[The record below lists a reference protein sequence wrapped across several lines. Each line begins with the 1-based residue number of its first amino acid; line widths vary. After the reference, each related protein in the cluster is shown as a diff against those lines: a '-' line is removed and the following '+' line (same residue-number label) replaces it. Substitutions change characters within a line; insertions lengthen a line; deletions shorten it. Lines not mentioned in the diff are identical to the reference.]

1 MHQYVIFT
9 AKKLNYFYTKI
20 VTAQP
25 TDQTTIS
32 KMLFSIILVILPL
45 VTNGF
50 MFTSKKNDFSKKQKE
65 YTRKLLET
73 DEIRI
78 TDRIVY
84 NKDVT
89 YSFFLKLCPSI
100 TEGLIDYHSEYHLLK
115 NISKENFERNITEDV
130 AEIFME
136 SIYTSKNYP
145 SYHDYV
151 TLNIDMNDIITYHEL
166 HCNAEEYAVNNTYM
180 MDMKKQMV
188 YKEKTKKIKEIDIN
202 FTPTYEMVHQDYNEV
217 LCPFVQKYME
227 AKIHNTS
234 DTYQLEYDIYDK
246 FIDDIYTPSH
256 YGNIYNPIVSVSKIT
271 YNDAKTYWENHC
283 MKNNANKYTTTL
295 FYSIVTFTSI
305 VGVFCLYVIIYMTMN
320 LAYFYKQKHRYS
332 GTKNE

>member
-1 MHQYVIFT
+1 
-9 AKKLNYFYTKI
+9 
-20 VTAQP
+20 
-25 TDQTTIS
+25 
-32 KMLFSIILVILPL
+32 MLFSIILFIILPPL
-45 VTNGF
+45 VVNGF
-50 MFTSKKNDFSKKQKE
+50 MFTSIKKDIPKKQKE
-65 YTRKLLET
+65 YTRKLLQAT
-73 DEIRI
+73 EIRI

-100 TEGLIDYHSEYHLLK
+100 TEVLIDYYSEYHLLK

-136 SIYTSKNYP
+136 TIYTSKNYP
-145 SYHDYV
+145 SYHTNV

-202 FTPTYEMVHQDYNEV
+202 FTPRYEMVHQDYNEV

-283 MKNNANKYTTTL
+283 SKYKR
-295 FYSIVTFTSI
+295 SRNTFVLAVVATMLIICILGLTSKLMHI
-305 VGVFCLYVIIYMTMN
+305 NYITGKYYHK
-320 LAYFYKQKHRYS
+320 YFA
-332 GTKNE
+332 KNE

>member
-1 MHQYVIFT
+1 
-9 AKKLNYFYTKI
+9 
-20 VTAQP
+20 
-25 TDQTTIS
+25 
-32 KMLFSIILVILPL
+32 MLFSIILVILPL

-65 YTRKLLET
+65 YTRKILQET
-73 DEIRI
+73 EIRI

-100 TEGLIDYHSEYHLLK
+100 TEGLIDYYSEYHLLK

-180 MDMKKQMV
+180 MDMKKQKV
-188 YKEKTKKIKEIDIN
+188 YKEKTQKVREIDIN
-202 FTPTYEMVHQDYNEV
+202 FAPTYENAHYDYNEE
-217 LCPFVQKYME
+217 LCPFVEKYMS
-227 AKIHNTS
+227 AKKYNTS
-234 DTYQLEYDIYDK
+234 DTYQIEYDMCEK
-246 FIDDIYTPSH
+246 FVDDIYTPGN
-256 YGNIYNPIVSVSKIT
+256 YGNIYNPTVSIKEIT
-271 YNDAKTYWENHC
+271 YNDANIYWKNHC
-283 MKNNANKYTTTL
+283 AKHTTISYIASL
-295 FYSIVTFTSI
+295 FYSIVSFIVI
-305 VGVFCLYVIIYMTMN
+305 VGVFCISVIISMTMN
-320 LAYFYKQKHRYS
+320 LAYFYKQKHRYA